1 MERFLIV
8 IAFCI
13 LNISI
18 FSQQIPLRII
28 ENDTLW
34 CDVPMYT
41 VTGEQITKSY
51 SGIVIQN
58 GKRYLTHVIFPEME
72 IRVYTKYG
80 ELVECYEKEDAI
92 KFLSTIHND
101 SSYYLV
107 EVQQMYKN
115 IILRY
120 IKKSV

>member
-1 MERFLIV
+1 MKRFLMA

-51 SGIVIQN
+51 SGFVIQN
-58 GKRYLTHVIFPEME
+58 GKRYLTSVTLPKIE
-72 IRVYTKYG
+72 IRVYTKDG
-80 ELVECYEKEDAI
+80 ELVECYKKEDAI
-92 KFLSTIHND
+92 KFLSTIYND

-107 EVQQMYKN
+107 EVQVSEKL
-115 IILRY
+115 LRY

>member
-1 MERFLIV
+1 MNRFLMV

-13 LNISI
+13 LSISI

-51 SGIVIQN
+51 SGFVRQN
-58 GKRYLTHVIFPEME
+58 GKVYCTHVIFPKIE
-72 IRVYTKYG
+72 IRVYTEDG
-80 ELVECYEKEDAI
+80 EFIEYYEKEDAI

-107 EVQQMYKN
+107 EVYQEYEKIN
-115 IILRY
+115 LRY